1 MYSLTFDT
9 TGACCSIVL
18 MNNEYIVDRFE
29 QKMDFGQSEML
40 ISQIKTIL
48 EKNNILFS
56 DIKAVFVCTGPGSFT
71 GVRASI
77 SAARVFGV
85 AIPDL
90 KIGGISA
97 FEAYKKS
104 FCEEDITETNA
115 VIIETRRDD
124 FYVQLFDKNMQSICD
139 PTVMTYSDLL
149 NTLKTKGRQ
158 VSLVGDGVERFL
170 NQPSGLSLRSIKMFD
185 SAPIE
190 YIAKAGIEA
199 LKDMRLN
206 FPKPLYLRA
215 PDVSTPSP
223 NNKINNAL

>member
-1 MYSLTFDT
+1 MRILYIDTSSSFLYAGIAEDNNLLAEVKKEFGTSLSEE
-9 TGACCSIVL
+9 ALPEIVGL
-18 MNNEYIVDRFE
+18 FTKTNLQAKDIDKIIVV
-29 QKMDFGQSEML
+29 
-40 ISQIKTIL
+40 
-48 EKNNILFS
+48 N
-56 DIKAVFVCTGPGSFT
+56 GPGSFT

-97 FEAYKKS
+97 FEAYKES
-104 FCEEDITETNA
+104 FCEEDIAETNA

-124 FYVQLFDKNMQSICD
+124 FYVQLFDKSMLSICD
-139 PTVMTYSDLL
+139 PKVMTYSDLL
-149 NTLKTKGRQ
+149 STLKMKGHQ

-185 SAPIE
+185 SVPIE
-190 YIAKAGIEA
+190 YVAKAGIET
-199 LKDMRLN
+199 LKDKRLN